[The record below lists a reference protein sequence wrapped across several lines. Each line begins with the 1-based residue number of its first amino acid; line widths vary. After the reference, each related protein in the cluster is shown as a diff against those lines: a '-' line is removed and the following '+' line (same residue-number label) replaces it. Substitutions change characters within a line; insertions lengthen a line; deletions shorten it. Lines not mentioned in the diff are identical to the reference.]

1 MSTRK
6 HLNPRLTRNEDG
18 FAIPIAV
25 GMGLIMIL
33 LALTAI
39 AKSQDDRVT
48 SINKK
53 DTARSLLAA
62 ESGVTQIQAL
72 MNRYRTIASYP
83 ACQGNWKTDNT
94 CSDTGTI
101 ASWALAANLKNLT
114 PLPPRLNSVCS
125 ANDDLSVAETT
136 VQGWANT
143 NWKKV
148 DPDETETDPT
158 KQKGEFRLLDYR
170 GGILTVEGRING
182 TQSNEA
188 LSQLRVTV
196 PQFNPGSQPV
206 APLWVTGSVSGS
218 PTIGGDVMGSC
229 ASTLNTTF
237 PSGKD
242 YKAIQSRLSM
252 PPTVSPPTS
261 GSYSLTNISGVESR
275 NLPQIEMMTDS
286 STGKRIPKEYP
297 VLDASGNPV
306 LDASGNPIKKTKI
319 MDTPDSD
326 GVYKYI
332 VSSLDASFAVP
343 RAAFSIDA
351 SGNPLS
357 NIKVQIWVTGNL
369 DLSDKI
375 IVNQCAGETSCTP
388 FNVTIYGTNGNLTLN
403 PETRICDVLF
413 HMPDYDVVSSTTAA
427 ANTTQDCG
435 AGAKN
440 TGIYWVKS
448 WTGSGVG
455 VAIDTPRVKWEQSP
469 VQPPPRIGPIQDWK
483 PQQSS

>member
-6 HLNPRLTRNEDG
+6 HLNPRLTRNENG

-72 MNRYRTIASYP
+72 INRYRTIASYP

-94 CSDTGTI
+94 CSDTGTS
-101 ASWALAANLKNLT
+101 ASWALATNL
-114 PLPPRLNSVCS
+114 PSSLNAVCS
-125 ANDDLSVAETT
+125 AQAGLSSAQST

-148 DPDETETDPT
+148 DSNETETDPT

-182 TQSNEA
+182 TQSNQA
-188 LSQLRVTV
+188 LSQLKVTV

-206 APLWVTGSVSGS
+206 APLWVTGNVSGS
-218 PTIGGDVMGSC
+218 PTIAGDVMGLC

-237 PSGKD
+237 PAGKD
-242 YKAIQSRLSM
+242 YKTISSRLSI
-252 PPTVSPPTS
+252 PTTVSPPTS
-261 GSYSLTNISGVESR
+261 GSYYSLTNISGVESR

-332 VSSLDASFAVP
+332 VGSLDASFAVP
-343 RAAFSIDA
+343 RAALSFNA
-351 SGNPLS
+351 SGSPLS
-357 NIKVQIWVTGNL
+357 YVKVQIWVTGNL

-388 FNVTIYGTNGNLTLN
+388 FNVTIYGTNGTLTLN
-403 PETRICDVLF
+403 PKTRICDVLF
-413 HMPDYDVVSSTTAA
+413 HMPDYDVVSSTTSAT
-427 ANTTQDCG
+427 NTTQDCG

-448 WTGSGVG
+448 WTGSGDG

-469 VQPPPRIGPIQDWK
+469 IQPPPRIGPIQDWK

>member
-1 MSTRK
+1 
-6 HLNPRLTRNEDG
+6 
-18 FAIPIAV
+18 
-25 GMGLIMIL
+25 L

-39 AKSQDDRVT
+39 AKSQDDRIT

-72 MNRYRTIASYP
+72 MNQYRTIASYP

-94 CSDTGTI
+94 CSDIDTGI
-101 ASWALAANLKNLT
+101 GASWALASNL
-114 PLPPRLNSVCS
+114 PSSLNTVCS
-125 ANDDLSVAETT
+125 AETLLSSAQST
-136 VQGWANT
+136 VQGWANS
-143 NWKKV
+143 NWRKV
-148 DPDETETDPT
+148 DSTETETDPT

-170 GGILTVEGRING
+170 GGVLTVEGRING
-182 TQSNEA
+182 TQSNQA
-188 LSQLRVTV
+188 LSQLKVTI
-196 PQFNPGSQPV
+196 PQFNAGSQPV
-206 APLWVTGSVSGS
+206 APLWVTGNVSGS
-218 PTIGGDVMGSC
+218 PTIAGDVMGSC
-229 ASTLNTTF
+229 GSTLNAAF

-252 PPTVSPPTS
+252 STTVSAPTS
-261 GSYSLTNISGVESR
+261 GSYTLTNISGVDGQ
-275 NLPQIEMMTDS
+275 NLPRIEMMTDS
-286 STGKRIPKEYP
+286 SGKRVPKLYP
-297 VLDASGNPV
+297 DPNDLDASGNP
-306 LDASGNPIKKTKI
+306 KQKTKI
-319 MDTPDSD
+319 LDIPDSD

-343 RAAFSIDA
+343 RAALSFDA

-357 NIKVQIWVTGNL
+357 NVKVQIWVTGNL

-388 FNVTIYGTNGNLTLN
+388 FNVTIFGTNGTLTLN
-403 PETRICDVLF
+403 PATRICDVLF
-413 HMPDYDVVSSTTAA
+413 HMPNYDVVSSTTSAT
-427 ANTTQDCG
+427 NTTQDCG
-435 AGAKN
+435 AGSKN
-440 TGIYWVKS
+440 TGIYWVQS
-448 WTGSGVG
+448 WTGSGDG